1 MYFLD
6 KNRIKYFKTLIDT
19 PATDRKKALEMFYI
33 ELFLQTPDG
42 ILWKGENRLINIP
55 GQESPDCLF
64 ATADNQKKGI
74 EIVDWVNDTKQCLVT
89 KILTDIAR
97 DICIKIKKEQNIYI
111 TLCIDIYDPQRWS
124 YRTRE
129 EYLNYV
135 YNPGVKRLQANT
147 KTLKKVFLEA
157 VLKSDNIT
165 DNLIEKQ
172 VEVNG
177 QHFKL
182 TFHQSWLGYPDFH
195 INNVSLCWQDPA
207 IAMQRIINYKNKK
220 YHSYLTKCNTCDLLI
235 VNPYYSTGNCMLSD
249 KEPIFK
255 SYFPH
260 VFLLNWTGM
269 DISVNKLHTVQP

>member
-6 KNRIKYFKTLIDT
+6 KNRIKYFKTLVDT

-42 ILWKGENRLINIP
+42 ILWKEEHKLINIP
-55 GQESPDCLF
+55 RQESPDCLF

-157 VLKSDNIT
+157 VLKSDKIT
-165 DNLIEKQ
+165 YNFIEKQ
-172 VEVNG
+172 LEVNG
-177 QHFKL
+177 Q
-182 TFHQSWLGYPDFH
+182 
-195 INNVSLCWQDPA
+195 
-207 IAMQRIINYKNKK
+207 
-220 YHSYLTKCNTCDLLI
+220 
-235 VNPYYSTGNCMLSD
+235 
-249 KEPIFK
+249 
-255 SYFPH
+255 
-260 VFLLNWTGM
+260 LLNLPFTNHG
-269 DISVNKLHTVQP
+269 

>member
-42 ILWKGENRLINIP
+42 ILWKEENKLINIP
-55 GQESPDCLF
+55 RQESPDCLF

-135 YNPGVKRLQANT
+135 YNPGIKRLQANT

-157 VLKSDNIT
+157 VLKSDKIT
-165 DNLIEKQ
+165 YNFIEKQ
-172 VEVNG
+172 LEVNG
-177 QHFKL
+177 QLFKL

-195 INNVSLCWQDPA
+195 INNVSLYIKTALQLKQNL
-207 IAMQRIINYKNKK
+207 IKK
-220 YHSYLTKCNTCDLLI
+220 SSSIT
-235 VNPYYSTGNCMLSD
+235 MA
-249 KEPIFK
+249 
-255 SYFPH
+255 
-260 VFLLNWTGM
+260 
-269 DISVNKLHTVQP
+269 

>member
-42 ILWKGENRLINIP
+42 ILWKEENKLINIP
-55 GQESPDCLF
+55 RQESPDCLF

-97 DICIKIKKEQNIYI
+97 DICIEVKKNKNIYI
-111 TLCIDIYDPQRWS
+111 TLCIDIYDPKKWG
-124 YRTRE
+124 YKTRE

-147 KTLKKVFLEA
+147 KAIKTAFLEA
-157 VLKSDNIT
+157 VLKNNIT

-177 QHFKL
+177 QYFRL
-182 TFHQSWLGYPDFH
+182 AFHQSWLGYPDFH
-195 INNVSLCWQDPA
+195 INNVSMCWQDPA
-207 IAMQRIINYKNKK
+207 IVLQRLVNYKNKK
-220 YHSYLTKCNTCDLLI
+220 YRSYLTRCNTCDLLI

-249 KEPIFK
+249 KETIFK
-255 SYFPH
+255 SYFPN
-260 VFLLNWTGM
+260 VFLLDWTGM
-269 DISVNKLHTVQP
+269 DITVTKLHTVQP